1 MGTRWRTVREESD
14 MASAS
19 RSGKMEQSIK
29 DSGETIK
36 PTAREHSGT
45 QMEITM
51 RVNSDMTNRT
61 ALVST
66 LAQMER
72 STKVSGLT
80 MSSTKSIC
88 TDKVRLT
95 GQMAQVTSV
104 ITCKAGATGSVP
116 TSGTIRICTLAN
128 GMITQ

>member
-1 MGTRWRTVREESD
+1 MESD

-61 ALVST
+61 AMVST
-66 LAQMER
+66 LARMER

-80 MSSTKSIC
+80 MSST
-88 TDKVRLT
+88 DKVRLT
-95 GQMAQVTSV
+95 GQMAQATSV
-104 ITCKAGATGSVP
+104 TTCKADAMGSVP

>member
-1 MGTRWRTVREESD
+1 MESD

-66 LAQMER
+66 LARMER

-80 MSSTKSIC
+80 MSST
-88 TDKVRLT
+88 DKVRLI
-95 GQMAQVTSV
+95 GQMAQATSV
-104 ITCKAGATGSVP
+104 TTCKADATGSAP
-116 TSGTIRICTLAN
+116 TSGTIRICTPAN